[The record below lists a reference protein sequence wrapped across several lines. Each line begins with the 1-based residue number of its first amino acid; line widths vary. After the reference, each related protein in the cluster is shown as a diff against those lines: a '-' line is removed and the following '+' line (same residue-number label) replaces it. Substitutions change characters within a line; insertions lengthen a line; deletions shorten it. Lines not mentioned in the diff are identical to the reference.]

1 MVKPFVLVINCI
13 LYSVSYAHRYRPAG
27 GAGGA
32 NRVRRT
38 AAPEPVA
45 TRDSC
50 TYELAQAERDTVA
63 IARYLRDS
71 QRSAL
76 PAPAPAAVC

>member
-1 MVKPFVLVINCI
+1 ME
-13 LYSVSYAHRYRPAG
+13 RRRPRG
-27 GAGGA
+27 GRRLAVALPLGRGT

-50 TYELAQAERDTVA
+50 TYELAQAERDAVA